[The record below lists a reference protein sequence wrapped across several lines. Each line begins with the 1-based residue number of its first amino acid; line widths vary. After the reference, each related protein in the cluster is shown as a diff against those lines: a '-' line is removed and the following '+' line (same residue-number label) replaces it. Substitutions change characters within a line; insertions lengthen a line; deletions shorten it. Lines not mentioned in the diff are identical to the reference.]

1 MEEEIKD
8 LNAFTTMIPLYVL
21 ESTRAQMADQK
32 EKSDKRWM
40 RLVTFLIVVII
51 LMVGGIILYESQYS
65 VERTTTEYEQDTS
78 GGGSNFIIG
87 GDFHG
92 EAKDQNHDQKTD
104 P

>member
-1 MEEEIKD
+1 MEDEKKD
-8 LNAFTTMIPLYVL
+8 VNAFTTMIPLYVL

-51 LMVGGIILYESQYS
+51 LMVGGVILYESQYS
-65 VERTTTEYEQDTS
+65 IERTTTEIEQDTG
-78 GGGSNFIIG
+78 GGGSNFVIG
-87 GDFHG
+87 GDYNG
-92 EAKDQNHDQKTD
+92 EAKDQKDNNKTN